1 MHKRRDKDVA
11 NQVTVHEVVGEVKG
25 RVCVLVDDMIDTG
38 GTICAAADALFAH
51 GAEDVIVTA
60 THGVLSGPAADRLKN
75 SRVSEFVLTDTLP
88 TPGEL
93 GADLDKITVLSIAPT
108 IAARSARSSRTA
120 RSRASSTSTD
130 PGGHRS
136 ISCTASP
143 PSKLPQLLG
152 EGGRTCWGTAVRYRR
167 ALRSRPM
174 FGRVT
179 APTAPVL
186 RGVAMADVKLTAE
199 TRTEFGK
206 GAARRIRREKKVPA
220 VVYGHGVDPLHVTLP
235 GHELQLAL
243 RTPNVLLTLDI
254 DGKTQLAIPKA
265 VQRDAIKG
273 FLEHVDLLTV
283 KSGEKVTVEV
293 YVHTEGELAPG
304 SFLLEHV
311 LSTITVEAE
320 ATHIPESVTVSI
332 AGLEAGAS
340 IAAKDIPLPKGTT
353 LAIDEDAVVLQV
365 LAAQAEEASTED
377 ADGESAEA

>member
-1 MHKRRDKDVA
+1 
-11 NQVTVHEVVGEVKG
+11 
-25 RVCVLVDDMIDTG
+25 
-38 GTICAAADALFAH
+38 
-51 GAEDVIVTA
+51 
-60 THGVLSGPAADRLKN
+60 
-75 SRVSEFVLTDTLP
+75 
-88 TPGEL
+88 
-93 GADLDKITVLSIAPT
+93 
-108 IAARSARSSRTA
+108 
-120 RSRASSTSTD
+120 
-130 PGGHRS
+130 
-136 ISCTASP
+136 
-143 PSKLPQLLG
+143 
-152 EGGRTCWGTAVRYRR
+152 
-167 ALRSRPM
+167 
-174 FGRVT
+174 
-179 APTAPVL
+179 
-186 RGVAMADVKLTAE
+186 MADVKLAAE

-206 GAARRIRREKKVPA
+206 GAARRIRRDKKVPA
-220 VVYGHGVDPLHVTLP
+220 VVYGHGVDPLHITLP

-254 DGKTQLAIPKA
+254 EGKTQLAIPKA

-365 LAAQAEEASTED
+365 LAAQAEEASPD
-377 ADGESAEA
+377 AEAAGTEA